1 MARLKVV
8 NFDYAGRPVFK
19 VGNKFIKK
27 FYGLWASV
35 NKNGRIK
42 KSKTN
47 NKENNNG

>member
-8 NFDYAGRPVFK
+8 NFDHAGRPVFK

-42 KSKTN
+42 KSKKQT
-47 NKENNNG
+47 KIIK